1 MLNNGPEFNQETQMS
16 SNLIL
21 KDEIVEKTIN
31 KKTWKKR
38 TTKKNG
44 AKIWQEETQR
54 GWNLKKNVVNKKIT
68 IKRIRTELERLKNH
82 KGWNWKLFVTW
93 KIIYRLKNGRGEIKK
108 KSLRANPIELNQK
121 K

>member
-1 MLNNGPEFNQETQMS
+1 MKSLKKL
-16 SNLIL
+16 LI
-21 KDEIVEKTIN
+21 
-31 KKTWKKR
+31 KKLEKKR

-54 GWNLKKNVVNKKIT
+54 GWNQKNNIVNKKIA
-68 IKRIRTELERLKNH
+68 IKRIKTELERLKNH